1 MDIYILKSDLNNMK
15 SSISNFSYRLF
26 LFIEH
31 VIYQGTMHM
40 TDLTNIKP
48 KLCLCRHTRKTL
60 LQITFIFGIEL
71 DHIIQPL
78 ILT

>member
-1 MDIYILKSDLNNMK
+1 MY
-15 SSISNFSYRLF
+15 
-26 LFIEH
+26 
-31 VIYQGTMHM
+31 M

-60 LQITFIFGIEL
+60 LQITLIFGIEL

-78 ILT
+78 IPT